1 MQTELIA
8 RGRQLTAGARFAIE
22 RRIRREFAR
31 FSRRIHKVTVR
42 LTDENGPRGG
52 VDAGCLV
59 TVHMEPGGPIV
70 ARALALQMTE
80 AASQAVRRAGRT
92 LARRLDRLQS
102 RRKRPDEQP

>member
-8 RGRQLTAGARFAIE
+8 RGRQLTAGARLAIE

-70 ARALALQMTE
+70 ARALA
-80 AASQAVRRAGRT
+80 
-92 LARRLDRLQS
+92 RRLDRAQS